1 MQQWQEAK
9 YTLIQSSGTFTIS
22 GVIPLPPQGGYPL
35 VGSLFI
41 GAGIGKSGYSY
52 GLTADVYYDEL
63 TNYGP
68 INGLASFGGG
78 NSPPT
83 LAGLGI
89 SIYFDGS
96 SATWKMDVASSY
108 FNSYTFVDVRV
119 MHKLFKI

>member
-1 MQQWQEAK
+1 MQQWQDAK
-9 YTLIQSSGTFTIS
+9 HTLIESSGTFAIS

-41 GAGIGKSGYSY
+41 GVGGRTWTY

-68 INGLASFGGG
+68 INGAVANGGAG
-78 NSPPT
+78 TPPT
-83 LAGLGI
+83 LASLGI

-96 SATWKMDVASSY
+96 SATWKMDVAASY
-108 FNSYTFVDVRV
+108 FNSYTYVDVRV